1 MNQHKHSP
9 GRSRE
14 IRMAR
19 LASYW
24 FAGLAVLSSAF
35 SAMAAPPQA
44 IDRGP
49 LTVLAADTPISV
61 TIALALPALDEAEKL
76 QQALYT
82 PGDPQFHK
90 FLTADQFVARFAPS
104 GAEIARIVAAL
115 SRYGLSAEKT
125 TATTLRVSG
134 LPADMERAFLVSLHS
149 YEVAPHEKS
158 RGYTYHAPLS

>member
-104 GAEIARIVAAL
+104 GAENRTHCCGAIQIWTVR
-115 SRYGLSAEKT
+115 RK
-125 TATTLRVSG
+125 
-134 LPADMERAFLVSLHS
+134 
-149 YEVAPHEKS
+149 
-158 RGYTYHAPLS
+158 